1 MTITANYERSLDG
14 RINCI
19 NEAMGPCGELIME
32 ALSSPVDVKH
42 KGRVDIVTATDL
54 AVENLLITT
63 IQKHFP
69 TDDILAEESGSRVEG
84 SEYLW
89 VIDPID
95 GTTNFGNRLPHFCI
109 SVALQN
115 GDALVYAVIYDPC
128 KNMRF
133 TAQKGFGAF
142 LNDKPICVSGT
153 ESLVNALLATGFSYD
168 RHTRKD
174 NNVAEFNH
182 LLRRCRGLRRMGSAA
197 LDLAYVA
204 AGWLDGY
211 WEYRL
216 KPWDVAAGCLIVEEA
231 GGRVTRL
238 DGGAY
243 SIHDEHFC
251 VANPNLH
258 PKLLAS
264 VAEAPK
270 FIGSVEVR

>member
-1 MTITANYERSLDG
+1 MTIKTNYETTLSG
-14 RINCI
+14 RISCI
-19 NEAMGPCGELIME
+19 NDIMPACAALIME
-32 ALSSPVDVKH
+32 ALDNPVEIKH

-54 AVENLLITT
+54 AVEKSLITT
-63 IQKHFP
+63 IQRYFP
-69 TDDILAEESGSRVEG
+69 TDDILAEESGARVEG

-89 VIDPID
+89 IIDPID

-109 SVALQN
+109 SVALQRA
-115 GDALVYAVIYDPC
+115 DTLVYAVIYDPC
-128 KNMRF
+128 KHMRF
-133 TAQKGFGAF
+133 TAQRGSGAF
-142 LNDKPICVSGT
+142 LNGQPISVSGT
-153 ESLVNALLATGFSYD
+153 ESLKDALLATGFSYD
-168 RHTRKD
+168 RHSRRD
-174 NNVAEFNH
+174 NNVAEFDH

-243 SIHDEHFC
+243 SVHDEHFC
-251 VANPNLH
+251 AANPNLH
-258 PKLLAS
+258 PQLLAA
-264 VAEAPK
+264 VASAPRV
-270 FIGSVEVR
+270 IGPMELS